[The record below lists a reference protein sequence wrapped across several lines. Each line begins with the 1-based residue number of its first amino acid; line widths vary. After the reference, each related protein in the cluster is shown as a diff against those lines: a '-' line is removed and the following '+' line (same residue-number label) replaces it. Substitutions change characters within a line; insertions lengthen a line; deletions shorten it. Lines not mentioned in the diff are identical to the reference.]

1 MSPRPCDQ
9 CHHGLVTVIFKPPLP
24 TVPKSLC
31 LLSLKRSWIFLN
43 KTLTKSLTNSKK
55 KNIQRHAYTTNI
67 FMQAFTIIIFSSSW
81 LKSSKHV
88 CLQDFKGLMIIQKKK
103 NYTRLGRSLSF
114 LSFSLPLVKTYLSS
128 RVWFDRATLAHLGL
142 LFITIHE

>member
-1 MSPRPCDQ
+1 MHFHVSKHIGSLWNFHKEVSINLYYIDWSLNRFSSGLYHYLSLGPSDQ

-24 TVPKSLC
+24 IVPKSLW

-88 CLQDFKGLMIIQKKK
+88 CLQDFKG
-103 NYTRLGRSLSF
+103 
-114 LSFSLPLVKTYLSS
+114 
-128 RVWFDRATLAHLGL
+128 
-142 LFITIHE
+142 